1 MSTYWGA
8 SHTHDIRSAPCLAV
22 ASLLLASTADAT
34 AMDTTARNKPMPM
47 RCFSVSTR
55 CRPVTL
61 LSRGSMYE
69 S

>member
-8 SHTHDIRSAPCLAV
+8 RHTHDIRSAPAV
-22 ASLLLASTADAT
+22 ASLLRASTADAT
-34 AMDTTARNKPMPM
+34 AMDTTVRNKPMPM

>member
-8 SHTHDIRSAPCLAV
+8 NHMDDMHSAPCLAV
-22 ASLLLASTADAT
+22 ASLLRASTADAT
-34 AMDTTARNKPMPM
+34 AMDTTVRNKPMPM

-61 LSRGSMYE
+61 LSRGSM
-69 S
+69 